1 MLASIRLPVLF
12 VLLCSVFACAEETS
26 FDGGT
31 LRCQWTPDSQTLI
44 IEATVDA
51 FPQPNA
57 LPVWVLTVSCNRFDD
72 GIFAWQI
79 HYSEAIDSVLVLPN
93 DFLTA
98 RHFAIG
104 QLGIEAQ
111 LTSTASGP
119 EIRLQIPSLGI
130 IPNLASP
137 GDRIDLHALW
147 VQQSPLA
154 TITVPTLSEVLAEQA
169 GGGASLPAAAD
180 PVTTSSPLPELSTYS
195 LNQPIAHRFI
205 LEQETDGSDQP
216 ERIVFSYTLMRL
228 HDAQAAEFV
237 RFAHIAYDIDS
248 HIYSYVIDTSKLTPG
263 SYSLLIGSPGS
274 DVTYQMELT
283 LTDSAD

>member
-1 MLASIRLPVLF
+1 MRASIRLLVLF

-44 IEATVDA
+44 IEATVDG
-51 FPQPNA
+51 FPQSTA
-57 LPVWVLTVSCNRFDD
+57 LPVWVLTVSCDRFED
-72 GIFAWQI
+72 GVFAWQI
-79 HYSEAIDSVLVLPN
+79 HYGEAIDSVLVLPN

-104 QLGIEAQ
+104 QLGIEVQMA
-111 LTSTASGP
+111 STANGP
-119 EIRLQIPSLGI
+119 KIQLQIPSLGI
-130 IPNLASP
+130 IPNLAAP

-154 TITVPTLSEVLAEQA
+154 TITVPTLSEQLAEQA
-169 GGGASLPAAAD
+169 GGGASLPEAD
-180 PVTTSSPLPELSTYS
+180 LVTSSPLPELSTYS

-205 LEQETDGSDQP
+205 LEQENDGSDQP

-228 HDAQAAEFV
+228 HDGQAAEFV
-237 RFAHIAYDIDS
+237 RFSHIAYDIDS
-248 HIYSYVIDTSKLTPG
+248 HIYSYVIDTSRLTPG
-263 SYSLLIGSPGS
+263 RYSLLIGSPGS